1 MDVWGTSGVFSWLD
15 GAEGEGAFG
24 GSEHASPVL
33 EVRIGGPIIFVLG
46 VVISAGCA
54 SLPDFDDHI
63 IEGFLVDIDD
73 DSFDDDLFTIGDW
86 GVVGEACQVG
96 IEVLLFFD
104 VRNWVEGAFGLW
116 GGWWEFSECFLD
128 CV

>member
-24 GSEHASPVL
+24 GSKHASPVL

-86 GVVGEACQVG
+86 GVVGEAC
-96 IEVLLFFD
+96 
-104 VRNWVEGAFGLW
+104 
-116 GGWWEFSECFLD
+116 
-128 CV
+128 